1 MRYQLEILAYS
12 IEACAV
18 AEKAGADRI
27 ELCDNPGDGGTTPS
41 AGTIR
46 QAIRLA
52 RIPVFP
58 MIRPRGG
65 DFLYSDVE
73 FEAMREDIRICKQL
87 GASGIVLGLLLPDG
101 SVDRTRT
108 TILVDEAYPM
118 DVTFHRAFDQTADP
132 LQAMEDIIT
141 CGCTRILTSGQ
152 QSHAQEGIAL
162 IRALVDKSTDRII
175 IMPGSGIRS
184 GNLPVLADATGAF
197 EFHSS
202 AGVFVESGM
211 VHRPS
216 LFAQGQMLQM
226 PDPVEVSTMQAI
238 LQSMREQ
245 ACSD

>member
-12 IEACAV
+12 IEAAIV

-27 ELCDNPGDGGTTPS
+27 ELCDNPGEGGTTPS

-46 QAIRLA
+46 QVIRQA

-65 DFLYSDVE
+65 DFLYSDAE
-73 FEAMREDIRICKQL
+73 FEAMREDIRLCKQL
-87 GASGIVLGLLLPDG
+87 GAPGIVLGLLLADG
-101 SVDRTRT
+101 TVDRVRT
-108 TILVDEAYPM
+108 TLLVEEAYPM

-132 LQAMEDIIT
+132 LQALEDIIA

-152 QSHAQEGIAL
+152 QSRAEEGIAL
-162 IRALVDKSTDRII
+162 IRSLVESAADRII

-184 GNLPVLADATGAF
+184 ANLPLLIQGTGAT

-202 AGVFVESGM
+202 AGILVEPGM
-211 VHRPS
+211 THRPP
-216 LFAQGQMLQM
+216 LFAAGQMRQM

-238 LQSMREQ
+238 LQSQ
-245 ACSD
+245 VQ